1 MRGTDGTGGMSIPV
15 TPWDKGTRRQ
25 GDKWDQGNE
34 HPDDP
39 AYLNPHPVPP
49 RTMAAT
55 STAPAMDPM
64 MMLVPLGPGTGGQ
77 GRASELTRPWGT
89 TGSRDSTTRP
99 QQTLV
104 ALRLPRGF
112 GFGNGVID
120 AAVLP
125 RPLGLTDA
133 LPLIAAHLRGGG
145 VTPCCHPVLS
155 PRVVTPCLPAPSPR
169 LTPCSKQIFPSP
181 LPGQE
186 LKLKAVTG
194 RHLWS
199 RHSMA
204 GPHGVPSST

>member
-1 MRGTDGTGGMSIPV
+1 VQDKPHFQVTSPVLQRLQDVLRHLMAQGEGWGGTAVG
-15 TPWDKGTRRQ
+15 W
-25 GDKWDQGNE
+25 
-34 HPDDP
+34 
-39 AYLNPHPVPP
+39 
-49 RTMAAT
+49 AA
-55 STAPAMDPM
+55 SY
-64 MMLVPLGPGTGGQ
+64 
-77 GRASELTRPWGT
+77 RGT

-112 GFGNGVID
+112 GFGNGVVD

>member
-89 TGSRDSTTRP
+89 TGSRDSTTCP

-112 GFGNGVID
+112 GFGNGVVD

-155 PRVVTPCLPAPSPR
+155 PRASQPRPHASPR
-169 LTPCSKQIFPSP
+169 AQSRSSHPRCR
-181 LPGQE
+181 
-186 LKLKAVTG
+186 G
-194 RHLWS
+194 RS
-199 RHSMA
+199 
-204 GPHGVPSST
+204 